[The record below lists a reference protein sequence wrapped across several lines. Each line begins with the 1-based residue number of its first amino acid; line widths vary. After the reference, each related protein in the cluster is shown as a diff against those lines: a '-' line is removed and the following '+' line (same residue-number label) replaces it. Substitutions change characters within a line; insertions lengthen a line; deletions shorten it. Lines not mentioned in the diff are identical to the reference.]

1 MQSCTNDNVSD
12 KDILTDTFNKNL
24 QALSIYQKELYNI
37 VKDYKVQRPFTIIR
51 GLDGSFNLHFDDN
64 DELFYVKNKPITQC
78 TEQIDNLVKKLVYD
92 DLSFDLCQDNFG
104 QIHFRYANVV
114 INYLNSLDKSLMDA
128 KVNDIKA
135 IPHCVLVG
143 VGLGYNLGLLYER
156 VEIANMVVIEND
168 IDVLYA
174 SLYTFDYSSLLEFIY
189 KNNSK
194 ITFIVGTN
202 HKESFFRLFSYY
214 YDYGYFLSGFKCV
227 IATYINQDLIN
238 FIEQV
243 YNKYSLIN
251 NSSGFFDDALFGIS
265 HGIYSIT
272 SKSNLV
278 LSNIS
283 LKDDFVHLPV
293 FIIGN
298 GPSLDND
305 ISFLRKNQ
313 DKALIIACGTAI
325 DSLYNLGIKPD
336 FYVATERPFHVA
348 ESLKIFD
355 GTHFLDDITLLAA
368 NVVHPEC
375 INLFKDKLIF
385 AKGNEDLK
393 KILSMQD
400 IIGNRFQNWA
410 EIEFINPLV
419 GNAGLSAALH
429 LGFKNIYLFGI
440 DNGKKEPNEYHATS
454 SDIYNGNYSI
464 NKAKVSHTKA
474 SGKGNFGGVI
484 DTNTLYLNSKEFIEI
499 ALDNFENVS
508 CTNCSDGL
516 YYNNTK
522 PEHSTNIDF
531 SDYQIIDKQAVK
543 TFLLNNMSETKELSE
558 NEVKIIFDH
567 NKFNFLADCII
578 KLIEKRSNTRSEQ
591 TYLLQTVSQI
601 LGQMVYGP
609 DALYAS
615 TLNTSSQFFF
625 LMATKVLYK
634 IKDEESA
641 LNISFKIL
649 MIYKNFLEDC
659 KYLFSFMPNYIEHNH
674 LDLLKGQIGLNHKN
688 SKAPTNFKPFTLF
701 KGNIPKKTKP
711 FIKRYY

>member
-1 MQSCTNDNVSD
+1 MQNCTNDNVSD

-24 QALSIYQKELYNI
+24 HALSIYQKELYNI
-37 VKDYKVQRPFTIIR
+37 VKDYKVKRSFTIIR

-64 DELFYVKNKPITQC
+64 DELYYIDNKPLTQC

-92 DLSFDLCQDNFG
+92 DLNFNLCQDNFG
-104 QIHFRYANVV
+104 QIHFRYANEV
-114 INYLNSLDKSLMDA
+114 INYVNSLDKSLMDA
-128 KVNDIKA
+128 TVNDIKA

-143 VGLGYNLGLLYER
+143 VGLGYSLGLLYER
-156 VEIANMVVIEND
+156 VDIANMVVIESD

-174 SLYTFDYSSLLEFIY
+174 SLYTFDYASLLEFIS
-189 KNNSK
+189 KNSSQ

-202 HKESFFRLFSYY
+202 HKESFVRLFSYY

-227 IATYINQDLIN
+227 IATYLNQDLIS

-251 NSSGFFDDALFGIS
+251 NSSGFFDDALFGLS

-278 LSNIS
+278 LSNIP
-283 LKDDFVHLPV
+283 LKDDFAHVPV

-325 DSLYNLGIKPD
+325 DSLYNIGVKPD
-336 FYVATERPFHVA
+336 FYVATERPYHVA

-355 GTHFLDDITLLAA
+355 GTNFLDDITLLAA

-385 AKGNEDLK
+385 AKSNEDLK
-393 KILSMQD
+393 KVLSMQD
-400 IIGNRFQNWA
+400 DIGKRFKNWA
-410 EIEFINPLV
+410 EIDFVNPLV
-419 GNAGLSAALH
+419 GNSGLSAALH

-440 DNGKKEPNEYHATS
+440 DNGKKEHKEYHAAA

-464 NKAKVSHTKA
+464 NKAKTSHTKA
-474 SGKGNFGGVI
+474 TGKGNFGGVI
-484 DTNTLYLNSKEFIEI
+484 ATNTLYMNSKEFIEI
-499 ALDNFENVS
+499 ALDNFNDIS

-516 YYNNTK
+516 YYNYTK
-522 PEHSTNIDF
+522 PKHSADLDFSNYKNIDKEA
-531 SDYQIIDKQAVK
+531 IKN
-543 TFLLNNMSETKELSE
+543 FLLNEKSESEELSY
-558 NEVKIIFDH
+558 NELKIIFDH

-578 KLIEKRSNTRSEQ
+578 KLIDKRSNTRSEQ
-591 TYLLQTVSQI
+591 TYVLQTVSKI
-601 LGQMVYGP
+601 LGQMVYGQ

-634 IKDEESA
+634 IKDEEIA
-641 LNISFKIL
+641 LKISYEIL

-659 KYLFSFMPNYIEHNH
+659 KYLFSFMPYYIEHNH

-688 SKAPTNFKPFTLF
+688 SKAQTNFKAFKLF
-701 KGNIPKKTKP
+701 KGQIPKKTIP
-711 FIKRYY
+711 FIKRYT